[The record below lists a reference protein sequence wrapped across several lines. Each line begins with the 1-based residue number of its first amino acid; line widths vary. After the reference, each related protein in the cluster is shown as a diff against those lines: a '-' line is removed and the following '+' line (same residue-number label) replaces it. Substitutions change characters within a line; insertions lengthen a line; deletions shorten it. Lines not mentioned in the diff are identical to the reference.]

1 MKWRKLSARSQRRS
15 ERREK
20 RSVQRFLDSPE
31 VVHGFLLEDLYI
43 ILISSQIL
51 IRQFITKVLSST
63 EEDIRGIF
71 VEKTVLVVDN
81 IDVTEKLE
89 QRDDLLH
96 HKEAENSVF
105 ENFPPLAFINSGYS
119 GVTL

>member
-1 MKWRKLSARSQRRS
+1 M
-15 ERREK
+15 
-20 RSVQRFLDSPE
+20 QRFLDSPE